1 VEDPWF
7 TTGSPVSSTNNSS
20 NMEEEEF
27 EDTKGVNWD
36 QFGALAMDTQREVC
50 LNVLSD
56 LDSRNYI

>member
-1 VEDPWF
+1 VEGLWF

-36 QFGALAMDTQREVC
+36 QFGDLAMDKHTCRK
-50 LNVLSD
+50 LLTNF
-56 LDSRNYI
+56 IT